1 MPIRIAL
8 LATSIDFGG
17 IERVLLNLL
26 QHMDGE
32 IEFVPIVFTRAD
44 AKETTFFDRMRAMNL
59 RHETIYVDAFKP
71 KYVNAAYNVAEAR
84 EALRG
89 KRIDLIHSHGY
100 RADTIGICLSKWLR
114 LPLLSTCHGFVPN
127 DRRLRFYNNLDT
139 FLLRRFDGVIAVSTQ
154 MKRDLMDSGVPE
166 ERIRVIANAVSAAGD
181 GAGMDQRTAIRARLG
196 IGEADFVFGYVGRLS
211 EEKGLDHLLQAA
223 GELRGEASTSRILL
237 VGDGP
242 RRQDLEE
249 VARGR
254 GILDRVHFAGFQ
266 RDTPGWYRAMDA
278 FVLPS
283 LTEGTPMALLEAMA
297 QGLTVVGTSVGG
309 VPAVV
314 THGENGLL
322 VPPADAAA
330 LGGALTQLASEVQLR
345 RRLSAGALRTVRERY
360 SVEAW
365 TREVRSMYLAT
376 VQSCRRRS

>member
-1 MPIRIAL
+1 
-8 LATSIDFGG
+8 
-17 IERVLLNLL
+17 
-26 QHMDGE
+26 
-32 IEFVPIVFTRAD
+32 
-44 AKETTFFDRMRAMNL
+44 
-59 RHETIYVDAFKP
+59 
-71 KYVNAAYNVAEAR
+71 
-84 EALRG
+84 
-89 KRIDLIHSHGY
+89 
-100 RADTIGICLSKWLR
+100 
-114 LPLLSTCHGFVPN
+114 
-127 DRRLRFYNNLDT
+127 
-139 FLLRRFDGVIAVSTQ
+139 
-154 MKRDLMDSGVPE
+154 MDSGVPE

-181 GAGMDQRTAIRARLG
+181 GAGMDQRTAIRARLA

-223 GELRGEASTSRILL
+223 GELRVEASTSRILL

-249 VARGR
+249 AARGR

-266 RDTPGWYRAMDA
+266 RDTSGWYRAMDA

-297 QGLTVVGTSVGG
+297 QGLPVVGTSVGG

-330 LGGALTQLASEVQLR
+330 LGGALTQLASDVQLR

-365 TREVRSMYLAT
+365 TREVRNMYLAT